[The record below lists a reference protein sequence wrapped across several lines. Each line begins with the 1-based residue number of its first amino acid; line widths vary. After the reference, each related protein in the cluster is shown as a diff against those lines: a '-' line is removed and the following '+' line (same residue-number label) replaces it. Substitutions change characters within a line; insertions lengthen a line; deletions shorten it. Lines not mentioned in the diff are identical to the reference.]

1 MVCSLA
7 GFGLGPHLGCL
18 AAATR
23 TISRPT
29 ARGTPTSGGG
39 CKAGMPFSAAGRE
52 SGSATMHP
60 YMDALVADPPIMPR
74 PSDTQKGS
82 RRPYSKSS
90 WREQRGGPMLTAN
103 RGPDV
108 DDLR

>member
-1 MVCSLA
+1 MS
-7 GFGLGPHLGCL
+7 
-18 AAATR
+18 
-23 TISRPT
+23 SRRYRDNLSPG
-29 ARGTPTSGGG
+29 REGHPNIGGG

-90 WREQRGGPMLTAN
+90 RRQHRGGPMLTDDH
-103 RGPDV
+103 GPDV
-108 DDLR
+108 DHLR